1 MTNLSKRIIT
11 SMIIILTL
19 LISLNSI
26 YLISLLLLLFFY
38 QIVYEFLLLIR
49 KIFDNLKI
57 YQYIFSLIFII
68 YIFLIS
74 FKIFI
79 VFFNNIS
86 EEKTF
91 LFLLITIC
99 IFTDIGGYIFGK
111 SFKGK
116 KLTSISP
123 NKTYSG
129 AFGSFL
135 IPNIIVLLFFNNFYD
150 YEYILMITLSVSFI
164 SQSGDLFI
172 SYLKRKAKVKD
183 TGKILPGHGGI
194 LDRLDGIIFA
204 IPFGFLISNI

>member
-11 SMIIILTL
+11 SIIIILTL

-38 QIVYEFLLLIR
+38 QIVYEFHLLNR

-57 YQYIFSLIFII
+57 YQFIFSLIFII
-68 YIFLIS
+68 YIFLFS

-91 LFLLITIC
+91 LLLLITIC

-129 AFGSFL
+129 VFGSFL
-135 IPNIIVLLFFNNFYD
+135 IPIIIVLLFFNNFYD
-150 YEYILMITLSVSFI
+150 YEYILMIALSVSFI

>member
-135 IPNIIVLLFFNNFYD
+135 IPNIIVLLFFDNFYD